1 MCICVYPYTYTLTH
15 THLTSIT
22 HTEDYSLEHCKQK
35 IRRKKNFDSW
45 EGYIDSVLSDY
56 QLTGMNG
63 THDIIDIL
71 SSL

>member
-35 IRRKKNFDSW
+35 IRHKKNFDSW

-63 THDIIDIL
+63 TRDITDI